1 MHMGKSFQIIDGTMY
16 VDKQLFY
23 EAQEVENN
31 ISRLTGSFY
40 TDFFKTKPK
49 CITGQETVIIDYH
62 NVDEIIIEKDSSLFV
77 EELRDMYH
85 SKVRG
90 HLVICQDDGRSK
102 VITINRY

>member
-1 MHMGKSFQIIDGTMY
+1 MSKNFQIIDGTMY

-23 EAQEVENN
+23 EAQEEENN

-40 TDFFKTKPK
+40 TDFFKTKPR

-62 NVDEIIIEKDSSLFV
+62 NVDQILIEKDSNQFV
-77 EELRDMYH
+77 DELISMYH

-90 HLVICQDDGRSK
+90 HLVISLDDGRSK
-102 VITINRY
+102 VITINKY